1 MTTAA
6 EGPRRRVL
14 LAYSG
19 GLDTSVA
26 IPWIREH
33 YRADVVTLTVNV
45 GQQGELT
52 GAIARA
58 RRNGAH
64 DARLVD
70 LRERFVTEFLWPAVQ
85 ANALYE
91 GIYPLST
98 ALARPLIARAL
109 VEEARAVGADAVAHG
124 CTGKGND
131 QVRFDVAVRT
141 LGPGL
146 DVIAP
151 VREWNM
157 NRTDEIAYAR
167 AHDLEIRV
175 SPERSYSIDENLWG
189 RSIEGGRLEDADTPA
204 PEEVFDWTGHP
215 ELWPK
220 EPERLTVE
228 FAGGTPVAIDG
239 RRVAPVALVEE
250 MNRRAGAHGVGR
262 IDHVEDRV
270 VGIKSRETYECPGA
284 VALLEAHRAL
294 EGLVLPRD
302 LLQFKAGVDRRFG
315 DLVYEGFWFSPLRE
329 ALQAFVAATQPV
341 VTGTVTLRLHQG
353 SVRAVAR
360 RSPYSLLSHELA
372 TYEATSTFPQE
383 LAVGFIHLYGL
394 ANQLAHGRAAAAR
407 GGPAAPPPTT
417 PPTPTTKETRAEG
430 TVPPAA

>member
-1 MTTAA
+1 MSEPKEERT
-6 EGPRRRVL
+6 RRVL

-33 YRADVVTLTVNV
+33 HHAEIVTLTVDV

-52 GAIARA
+52 GALARA
-58 RRNGAH
+58 RRNGAV
-64 DARLVD
+64 DARLLD
-70 LRERFVTEFLWPAVQ
+70 LKERFVTEFLWPAVQ

-109 VEEARAVGADAVAHG
+109 VEEAVAVGADAVAHG

-146 DVIAP
+146 GVIAP

-175 SPERSYSIDENLWG
+175 TPERSYSIDENLWG
-189 RSIEGGRLEDADTPA
+189 RSIEGGRLEDAGAPA
-204 PEEVFDWTGHP
+204 PEEVFEWTGHP
-215 ELWPK
+215 ESWPK
-220 EPERLTVE
+220 EAELLRVDFE
-228 FAGGTPVAIDG
+228 SGIPVAVAG
-239 RRVAPVALVEE
+239 RRLEPVALVQE

-302 LLQFKAGVDRRFG
+302 LLQFKAGVDRRFS

-329 ALQAFVAATQPV
+329 ALQAFVAATQAP
-341 VTGTVTLRLHQG
+341 VTGSVTLRLHQAG
-353 SVRAVAR
+353 VRAVAR
-360 RSPYSLLSHELA
+360 ESEFSLLSHELA
-372 TYEATSTFPQE
+372 TYDADSSFPQE

-394 ANQLAHGRAAAAR
+394 ANQLAYTRRAAARRAR
-407 GGPAAPPPTT
+407 
-417 PPTPTTKETRAEG
+417 KEPGDRAEG
-430 TVPPAA
+430 TLRPAA